1 MWWGYWSDAEMISHI
16 KSVWFYRNPVDNY
29 LLWRYEQYLCND
41 NYPIPK
47 ITYEDVISDKS
58 IEHIAPQTQDS
69 PLENGYGVYVDKE
82 NPKEGIVSGEWMN
95 SVGNLMLMAGRQNSS
110 LGNRPFADKLRTYGT
125 DNLLNQQKEIM
136 EFVVDR
142 EHPVWDKSCIE
153 KRFNKI
159 VRAAKEIWSL
169 DNI

>member
-1 MWWGYWSDAEMISHI
+1 M
-16 KSVWFYRNPVDNY
+16 
-29 LLWRYEQYLCND
+29 
-41 NYPIPK
+41 
-47 ITYEDVISDKS
+47 
-58 IEHIAPQTQDS
+58 
-69 PLENGYGVYVDKE
+69 ENGYGVYADKE

-136 EFVVDR
+136 EFVGDR

>member
-1 MWWGYWSDAEMISHI
+1 M
-16 KSVWFYRNPVDNY
+16 DNY

-69 PLENGYGVYVDKE
+69 PLENGYGVYADKE